1 MSHATKHRRS
11 DSGADGGAAAL
22 AGVTASI
29 GAAVQSAREDLGD
42 VVGKV
47 GEVATQAAHRARETF
62 DDGVARTTAAKK
74 SFEETVAARP
84 LTSIAVA
91 AGVGFAIGMLWRRR

>member
-1 MSHATKHRRS
+1 MSHATKHRS
-11 DSGADGGAAAL
+11 DHETDGAAAAL

-42 VVGKV
+42 VAGKV
-47 GEVATQAAHRARETF
+47 GEVATQAAARVRETV
-62 DDGVARTTAAKK
+62 DDGLARTTAAKK
-74 SFEETVAARP
+74 SLEQTIAARP

-91 AGVGFAIGMLWRRR
+91 AGVGLVVGLIWRRR